1 MGFYL
6 QTRTTPK
13 EKQTNIRTG
22 EAGQGLAGLN
32 TRDTFDDEL
41 AQDRKQSGCGWN
53 FPQILFMSDSYETAL
68 ILMWETSEFTE
79 VENNSVSLLL
89 PNS

>member
-13 EKQTNIRTG
+13 EKQTSNRTG

-32 TRDTFDDEL
+32 TRGNFDDEL
-41 AQDRKQSGCGWN
+41 AQDRKQSGCAWN
-53 FPQILFMSDSYETAL
+53 CPQILFMSDSYETAL
-68 ILMWETSEFTE
+68 IPMWETSEFAD